1 MSARHSR
8 RCGSFVRQ
16 FRIKVFEKSVH
27 VVMKDVFQVFWHIC
41 LLRQSPEYVPTRA
54 WFIFS
59 VITANVLCEVLVSL
73 TVNAELD
80 VLRGVTSSVVYMTTT
95 AALVWLTLQLRTHV
109 ERFPA
114 TITALFGCDL
124 IITASFALLRPIA
137 DLLNAGAVNALSLL
151 FLIWTVSV
159 AGFIMHRALHTYYVL
174 GIGIALGIAIMSFAL
189 SQLAIGTA

>member
-1 MSARHSR
+1 
-8 RCGSFVRQ
+8 
-16 FRIKVFEKSVH
+16 
-27 VVMKDVFQVFWHIC
+27 MKAVFQVFWHIC
-41 LLRQSPEYVPTRA
+41 LLRQGPEYVPTRA
-54 WFIFS
+54 WFMFS
-59 VITANVLCEVLVSL
+59 VIAANVLCEVLVSL

-95 AALVWLTLQLRTHV
+95 AALVWLTLQLRGHV

-137 DLLNAGAVNALSLL
+137 DLLNAGAVNTLTLL

-174 GIGIALGIAIMSFAL
+174 GIGVALGIAIMSFAL
-189 SQLAIGTA
+189 SRLAIGTA

>member
-1 MSARHSR
+1 
-8 RCGSFVRQ
+8 
-16 FRIKVFEKSVH
+16 
-27 VVMKDVFQVFWHIC
+27 MKAVFQVFWHIC

-59 VITANVLCEVLVSL
+59 VITANVICEVLVSL

-124 IITASFALLRPIA
+124 IITASFAVLRPMA
-137 DLLNAGAVNALSLL
+137 DLLNPDAVNTLSVL
-151 FLIWTVSV
+151 FLFWSLAV
-159 AGFIMHRALHTYYVL
+159 AGFIMQRALNTYYIL
-174 GIGIALGIAIMSFAL
+174 GIGVAVGITIMSYAL
-189 SQLAIGTA
+189 SQLSIAAP

>member
-1 MSARHSR
+1 M
-8 RCGSFVRQ
+8 
-16 FRIKVFEKSVH
+16 
-27 VVMKDVFQVFWHIC
+27 
-41 LLRQSPEYVPTRA
+41 
-54 WFIFS
+54 
-59 VITANVLCEVLVSL
+59 LCEVLVSL

-95 AALVWLTLQLRTHV
+95 ATLVWLTLQLRTHV

-137 DLLNAGAVNALSLL
+137 DLLNAGAVNTLTLL

-174 GIGIALGIAIMSFAL
+174 GIGVALGIAIMSFAL